1 MMKQTIICGVAARSG
16 GHILPCLTK
25 LQQERSENT
34 KVLFFT
40 SHKELDNTISEK
52 FPWISQQITLTLDNI
67 PYKKPWLFPLF
78 IWQFT
83 KSFIISFALFIQKRP
98 QKVVSTGGY
107 LSLPVCF
114 AARCAFVPVELFEL
128 NVKPGRAS
136 RVIAP
141 FAKKLSVCFKET
153 QKYLGSS
160 CVVEPYPLRFSS
172 NQIDEKYK
180 SEALKSLHFDEK
192 KKTILV
198 LGGSQGSVF
207 LNTLLCT
214 TLQYLDPS
222 NIQVIHQAGQNEIEH
237 LKLFYDQMHIVA
249 HVFTYEQNLMPYY
262 QATDIVICRSGAGT
276 LFETAFFKK
285 SCITIP
291 LEIPGNSHQR
301 DNAYAMQNMHPD
313 LFTVLEQKELTI
325 NPQALTTQLQYYLE
339 KPMLQ
344 EA

>member
-1 MMKQTIICGVAARSG
+1 MKQKVICGVAARSG

-34 KVLFFT
+34 EIFFFT
-40 SHKELDNTISEK
+40 SHKELDNTISEQ
-52 FPWISQQITLTLDNI
+52 FPWISKQVTLTLDNI

-83 KSFIISFALFIQKRP
+83 KSFITSFALFIQKRP
-98 QKVVSTGGY
+98 EKIVSTGGY

-128 NVKPGRAS
+128 NVKPGKAS

-153 QKYLGSS
+153 QNYLGSS
-160 CVVEPYPLRFSS
+160 CIVEPYPLRFSFDHT
-172 NQIDEKYK
+172 NKQHKTK
-180 SEALKSLHFDEK
+180 ALTSLGFEEN
-192 KKTILV
+192 KKTIFV
-198 LGGSQGSVF
+198 LGGSQGSIF

-214 TLQYLDPS
+214 TLQYLDRS
-222 NIQVIHQAGQNEIEH
+222 LIQIIHQAGHNEIEK
-237 LKLFYDQMHIVA
+237 LKLFYQQMHIRA
-249 HVFTYEQNLMPYY
+249 HVFAYDQNLIPYY
-262 QATDIVICRSGAGT
+262 QAADIVICRSGAGT

-291 LEIPGNSHQR
+291 LEIRGNSHQV
-301 DNAYAMQNMHPD
+301 DNAYAIKDMHPD
-313 LFTVLEQKELTI
+313 LFTVLEQKELQI
-325 NPQALTTQLQYYLE
+325 HPQKLATQLQRHL
-339 KPMLQ
+339 
-344 EA
+344 